1 MGTPAGLLNERR
13 ELKPQRFSYDNTLDN
28 PTRRRM
34 TLPSTQRVLLL
45 QKFGGPDGFAV
56 VERPMPDPG
65 VGEVLVRVLAASV
78 QFTDVILRKGRYP
91 DLEDKPP
98 LVLGYDL
105 VGEVVKVGPGVH
117 ALSAGQRVA
126 DLTMT
131 GSYAQYRTLEAD
143 QVAIVDAAL
152 DVGEATTLVLSW
164 MIAYQLLHR
173 DARVQ
178 KGQKLLVIGAAGA
191 VGQALVVLARLSGC
205 EVWGAS
211 HARHA
216 DLVRTLGATPID
228 SDLAD
233 FATVLPE
240 GFDVVFDGIGEN
252 GFSRAWRAVGKR
264 GRLSAYG
271 FSAGVKSNAPLL
283 LVGLWFAKLWW
294 RNRFSGARTASFVS
308 ITSLRKEHP
317 DWFVADLGTLLGML
331 ARGDIKPRVAERIGL
346 DAVADAHLRLE
357 RGGLEGKIVLV
368 PNGCA
373 SPKTRMI
380 DARFALATFVPTS
393 WRLRCFDARPR
404 R

>member
-1 MGTPAGLLNERR
+1 
-13 ELKPQRFSYDNTLDN
+13 
-28 PTRRRM
+28 M

-45 QKFGGPDGFAV
+45 QKFGGPQGFAV
-56 VERPMPDPG
+56 VERPMPEPAA
-65 VGEVLVRVLAASV
+65 GEVLVKVLAASV

-91 DLEDKPP
+91 ELKDKPP

-105 VGEVVKVGPGVH
+105 VGEVVKVGSGVQ
-117 ALSAGQRVA
+117 AVLVGQRVA

-131 GSYAQYRTLEAD
+131 GSYAQYRTLKAD
-143 QVAIVDAAL
+143 RVALVDGAL
-152 DVGEATTLVLSW
+152 DAGEATTLVLSW

-178 KGQKLLVIGAAGA
+178 KSQKLLVIGAAGA
-191 VGQALVVLARLSGC
+191 VGQALVLLGKLAGC
-205 EVWGAS
+205 AVWGAA

-216 DLVRTLGATPID
+216 DLVRTLGATHVD
-228 SDLAD
+228 SDHAD
-233 FATVLPE
+233 FAKVLPA

-252 GFSRAWRAVGKR
+252 GFSRAWRAVGER

-283 LVGLWFAKLWW
+283 LVGLWLAKLWW
-294 RNRFSGARTASFVS
+294 WNKFSSPRTASFVS

-331 ARGDIKPRVAERIGL
+331 ARGDIKPRVEERIGL
-346 DAVADAHLRLE
+346 DAVAGAHQRLE

-368 PNGCA
+368 PN
-373 SPKTRMI
+373 
-380 DARFALATFVPTS
+380 L
-393 WRLRCFDARPR
+393 
-404 R
+404 